1 MATTRTSEKT
11 TSEKKTTTKK
21 SAPTVVAADP
31 HEALASELLTT
42 LLHRALVRLGEPARI
57 GDIVREVGDDTVTP
71 ALARRQM
78 ETSPRRF
85 VAVDRRWDITS
96 RYLDKT
102 KPLERTLEEVIAV
115 YGAPIPA
122 DDVAG
127 ELAQITGRV
136 KEAYTEVAARLLR
149 GAPFFPIAGG
159 LAYGLRSWLLD
170 LTSEREDDILF
181 YNYLNAEKLAPFQ
194 NAAKGLDWDDN
205 PTGAAHSLV
214 SAAAGQPVDN
224 RILQYFAW
232 KSLGDEFDGTAIY
245 DAVAT
250 DRETFLALSDHRWL
264 LRESL
269 APVQALWRTQAEA
282 AALMA
287 PEEPIA
293 AAAEAVAA
301 AIDVPAKPLEVT
313 EEDAEELRSYF
324 EGREEIARTGDL
336 LTQIFEIRPGS
347 TTFAADT
354 ETLNA
359 YLRTKSDDFQ
369 WVGTDRFRALGTLP
383 PYIGQVPESLT
394 FPALPRFETAD
405 GEILDQ
411 MLADVG
417 LEAGLQNEI
426 LDPVAQDVNDQ
437 EPTGVT
443 LWPEGMAADAQRLR
457 LVVKAHHKEIGTFP
471 LAQIPAG
478 FFPAEPNI
486 VELTLRDGAGNGYPI
501 YVDYDIQLVYGLFDV
516 YAEVAAESGAVVY
529 LEKTDKP
536 DEYTFTDENET
547 DAGVFVSPARMEEL
561 LEFRTEVEGGTPI
574 STYDI
579 ARRILTHYGKG
590 ASFLTLLT
598 EVNLVRRT
606 PRRLLASVLSG
617 YSAFTR
623 GANKWKFDA
632 KKEPEGFDGSKTE
645 YLVNK

>member
-1 MATTRTSEKT
+1 MATTR

-21 SAPTVVAADP
+21 AAPAADP

-57 GDIVREVGDDTVTP
+57 GDIVREVGDDAVTP

-78 ETSPRRF
+78 ELSPRRF

-115 YGAPIPA
+115 YGAPIPT

-170 LTSEREDDILF
+170 LTSEREDDVLF
-181 YNYLNAEKLAPFQ
+181 YNYLNAGTLAPFQ
-194 NAAKGLDWDDN
+194 SAASGLDWEEN
-205 PTGAAHSLV
+205 PTGAAHTLV
-214 SAAAGQPVDN
+214 SAGGGQPVDN
-224 RILQYFAW
+224 RVLQYFAW
-232 KSLGDEFDGTAIY
+232 KSLGEEFDGAAIY

-282 AALMA
+282 AALSA
-287 PEEPIA
+287 PDEPA
-293 AAAEAVAA
+293 AAVEAAP

-313 EEDAEELRSYF
+313 DEDAEELRSYF
-324 EGREEIARTGDL
+324 DGREEFARAGDL

-347 TTFAADT
+347 STFTADT
-354 ETLNA
+354 ETLTA
-359 YLRTKSDDFQ
+359 YLRSKPDEFQ
-369 WVGTDRFRALGTLP
+369 WVGTDRFRAPGTLP
-383 PYIGQVPESLT
+383 LYIGGQLPESLT

-411 MLADVG
+411 MLSDAG
-417 LEAGLQNEI
+417 LETGLQEEI

-437 EPTGVT
+437 DPADVT
-443 LWPEGMAADAQRLR
+443 LWPESATAEAQRLR

-471 LAQIPAG
+471 LAQIPSG
-478 FFPAEPNI
+478 FFPAEPPI
-486 VELTLRDGAGNGYPI
+486 VELTLRDASGNGYPI
-501 YVDYDIQLVYGLFDV
+501 YVDYNAQLVYGLFDV
-516 YAEVAAESGAVVY
+516 YSEVAAESGAVVY
-529 LEKTDKP
+529 LEKTDQP
-536 DEYTFTDENET
+536 DEYKFTDENET
-547 DAGVFVSPARMEEL
+547 DANVFVSPARMEEL
-561 LEFRTEVEGGTPI
+561 LDFRSEVEGGAPI

-579 ARRILTHYGKG
+579 ARRILTNYGKG
-590 ASFLTLLT
+590 LSFLSLLT

-617 YSAFTR
+617 YSAFHR
-623 GANKWKFDA
+623 GANKWRFDA
-632 KKEPEGFDGSKTE
+632 KKEPEGFDTSKTE
-645 YLVNK
+645 FIVKK

>member
-1 MATTRTSEKT
+1 MATPR

-21 SAPTVVAADP
+21 AATVADP

-57 GDIVREVGDDTVTP
+57 GDIVREVGDDAVTP

-78 ETSPRRF
+78 ETTPRRF

-115 YGAPIPA
+115 YAAPIPT

-170 LTSEREDDILF
+170 LTSEREDDVLF
-181 YNYLNAEKLAPFQ
+181 YNYLSADTLAPFQ
-194 NAAKGLDWDDN
+194 AAATGLDWDGN
-205 PTGAAHSLV
+205 PTGAAHTLV
-214 SAAAGQPVDN
+214 SASGGQPVDN

-232 KSLGDEFDGTAIY
+232 KALGEEFSGAAIY
-245 DAVAT
+245 DAIAT

-287 PEEPIA
+287 PDEA
-293 AAAEAVAA
+293 AAPVEAVAT
-301 AIDVPAKPLEVT
+301 IDVPAKPLDVT
-313 EEDAEELRSYF
+313 DEDAEELRSYF
-324 EGREEIARTGDL
+324 DGREEFARTGDL

-347 TTFAADT
+347 PTFAADT
-354 ETLNA
+354 ETLTA
-359 YLRTKSDDFQ
+359 YLRTLPSDFQ
-369 WVGTDRFRALGTLP
+369 WVGTDRFRAPGTLP
-383 PYIGQVPESLT
+383 PYIGQLPESLT
-394 FPALPRFETAD
+394 FPALPQFETAD

-411 MLADVG
+411 MLSDAG
-417 LEAGLQNEI
+417 LEPGLQEEI

-437 EPTGVT
+437 DPADAT
-443 LWPEGMAADAQRLR
+443 LWPEGATAGAGRLR

-486 VELTLRDGAGNGYPI
+486 VELTLRDAAGGGYPV
-501 YVDYDIQLVYGLFDV
+501 YVDYDVQLVYGLFDV
-516 YAEVAAESGAVVY
+516 YSEIAAESGAVVY

-536 DEYTFTDENET
+536 DEYKFTDENET
-547 DAGVFVSPARMEEL
+547 DANVFVSPARMEEL
-561 LEFRTEVEGGTPI
+561 LDFRTEVEGGAPI

-579 ARRILTHYGKG
+579 ARRILSNYGKG
-590 ASFLTLLT
+590 CSFLTLLT

-617 YSAFTR
+617 YSAFHR
-623 GANKWKFDA
+623 GANKWRFDA
-632 KKEPEGFDGSKTE
+632 KKEPEGFDTGKTE
-645 YLVNK
+645 FIVKK

>member
-1 MATTRTSEKT
+1 MATTR

-21 SAPTVVAADP
+21 AVPAADP

-57 GDIVREVGDDTVTP
+57 GDIVREVGDETVTP

-78 ETSPRRF
+78 ETQPRRF

-115 YGAPIPA
+115 YGAPIPT

-181 YNYLNAEKLAPFQ
+181 YNYLSAEKLAPFQ
-194 NAAKGLDWDDN
+194 AAAKDLDWENN
-205 PTGAAHSLV
+205 PTGAAHTLV
-214 SAAAGQPVDN
+214 STSIGQPVDN

-232 KSLGDEFDGTAIY
+232 KSLGEEFDGAAIY

-282 AALMA
+282 AALTA
-287 PEEPIA
+287 PDEPA
-293 AAAEAVAA
+293 ATVEAVAVL
-301 AIDVPAKPLEVT
+301 DVPAKPLEVT
-313 EEDAEELRSYF
+313 SEDAEELRSYF
-324 EGREEIARTGDL
+324 DGREEFARAKDL
-336 LTQIFEIRPGS
+336 LTQIFEIRPGGS
-347 TTFAADT
+347 TFVADA
-354 ETLNA
+354 ETLTA
-359 YLRTKSDDFQ
+359 YLRTQPNDFQ
-369 WVGTDRFRALGTLP
+369 WVGTDRFRAPGTLP
-383 PYIGQVPESLT
+383 PYIGQLPESLT

-405 GEILDQ
+405 GEVLDQ
-411 MLADVG
+411 MLSDAG
-417 LEAGLQNEI
+417 LEPGLQEEI

-437 EPTGVT
+437 DPAEVT
-443 LWPEGMAADAQRLR
+443 LWPEGATAEAQRLR

-471 LAQIPAG
+471 LAQIPPG
-478 FFPAEPNI
+478 FFPAEPAT
-486 VELTLRDGAGNGYPI
+486 VELTLRDAAGNGYPI
-501 YVDYDIQLVYGLFDV
+501 YVDYDVQLVYGLFDV
-516 YAEVAAESGAVVY
+516 YSEVAAESGAVVY

-536 DEYTFTDENET
+536 DEFKFTDENET
-547 DAGVFVSPARMEEL
+547 DANVFVSPARMEEL
-561 LEFRTEVEGGTPI
+561 LDFRNEVEGGAPI

-579 ARRILTHYGKG
+579 ARRILTNYGKG
-590 ASFLTLLT
+590 CSFLTLLT

-606 PRRLLASVLSG
+606 PRRLLASILSG
-617 YSAFTR
+617 YSAFHR
-623 GANKWKFDA
+623 GANKWRFDA
-632 KKEPEGFDGSKTE
+632 KKEPEGFDVSKTE
-645 YLVNK
+645 FIVKK

>member
-1 MATTRTSEKT
+1 MATTR

-21 SAPTVVAADP
+21 AAPAPDP

-57 GDIVREVGDDTVTP
+57 GDIVREVGDDAVTP

-78 ETSPRRF
+78 EVSPRRF

-115 YGAPIPA
+115 YGAPIPT

-136 KEAYTEVAARLLR
+136 PEAYTEVAARLLR

-170 LTSEREDDILF
+170 LTSEREDDVLF
-181 YNYLNAEKLAPFQ
+181 YNYLSAGTLAPFQ
-194 NAAKGLDWDDN
+194 SAAGGLDWEGN
-205 PTGAAHSLV
+205 PTGAAHTLV
-214 SAAAGQPVDN
+214 SAGGGQPVDN

-232 KSLGDEFDGTAIY
+232 KSLGEEFDGAAIY

-264 LRESL
+264 LRDSL
-269 APVQALWRTQAEA
+269 APVQTLWRIQAEA
-282 AALMA
+282 AALTA
-287 PEEPIA
+287 PEEPA
-293 AAAEAVAA
+293 AAVETVA

-313 EEDAEELRSYF
+313 GEDAEELRSYF
-324 EGREEIARTGDL
+324 EGREEFARTSDL
-336 LTQIFEIRPGS
+336 LTQIFEIRSGS
-347 TTFAADT
+347 PTFAADT
-354 ETLNA
+354 ETLAA
-359 YLRTKSDDFQ
+359 YLRGKPDEFQ
-369 WVGTDRFRALGTLP
+369 WVGTDRFRAPGTLP
-383 PYIGQVPESLT
+383 LYIGGQLPESLT
-394 FPALPRFETAD
+394 FPALPQFETAD

-411 MLADVG
+411 MLSDAG
-417 LEAGLQNEI
+417 LEAGLQEEI
-426 LDPVAQDVNDQ
+426 LDPVTQDVNDQ
-437 EPTGVT
+437 DPAGIT
-443 LWPEGMAADAQRLR
+443 LWPEGATAEASRLR

-471 LAQIPAG
+471 LAQIPPG
-478 FFPAEPNI
+478 FLPSEPAI
-486 VELTLRDGAGNGYPI
+486 VELTLRDAPGNGYPI
-501 YVDYDIQLVYGLFDV
+501 YVDSDAQLIYGLFDV
-516 YAEVAAESGAVVY
+516 YSEVAAESGAVVY

-536 DEYTFTDENET
+536 DEYKFTDENET
-547 DAGVFVSPARMEEL
+547 DASVFVSPQRMEEL
-561 LEFRTEVEGGTPI
+561 LDFRSEVEGGAPI

-579 ARRILTHYGKG
+579 ARRILTNYGKG
-590 ASFLTLLT
+590 VSFLTLLT

-606 PRRLLASVLSG
+606 PRRLLASILSG
-617 YSAFTR
+617 YSAFHR
-623 GANKWKFDA
+623 GANKWRFDA
-632 KKEPEGFDGSKTE
+632 KKEPEGFDTSKTE
-645 YLVNK
+645 FIVKR

>member
-1 MATTRTSEKT
+1 MATTR

-21 SAPTVVAADP
+21 AAPVADP
-31 HEALASELLTT
+31 YEALASELLMT

-57 GDIVREVGDDTVTP
+57 GDIVREVGDEAVTP

-78 ETSPRRF
+78 ETQPRRF
-85 VAVDRRWDITS
+85 AAVDRRWDITS
-96 RYLDKT
+96 RYFDKT

-115 YGAPIPA
+115 YGAPIPT

-159 LAYGLRSWLLD
+159 LAYGLRAWLLD
-170 LTSEREDDILF
+170 LTSEREDDVLF

-194 NAAKGLDWDDN
+194 SAANGLDWDGN
-205 PTGAAHSLV
+205 PTGAAHTLV
-214 SAAAGQPVDN
+214 SASGGQPVDN

-232 KSLGDEFDGTAIY
+232 KSLGDEFDGAAIY
-245 DAVAT
+245 DAIAT

-282 AALMA
+282 AALSV
-287 PEEPIA
+287 PDEPA
-293 AAAEAVAA
+293 AAVVEAVAA
-301 AIDVPAKPLEVT
+301 IAVPAKPLEVT
-313 EEDAEELRSYF
+313 SEDAEELQSYF
-324 EGREEIARTGDL
+324 EGREEFARTGDL

-347 TTFAADT
+347 ATFAADT
-354 ETLNA
+354 ETLTA
-359 YLRTKSDDFQ
+359 YLRIQPDDFQ
-369 WVGTDRFRALGTLP
+369 WVGTDRFRAPGSLP
-383 PYIGQVPESLT
+383 PYIGQLPESLT

-411 MLADVG
+411 MLSDAG
-417 LEAGLQNEI
+417 LEAGLQEEI

-437 EPTGVT
+437 EPAEVT
-443 LWPEGMAADAQRLR
+443 LWPEGANTNAPRLR

-471 LAQIPAG
+471 LAQIPSG
-478 FFPAEPNI
+478 FFPPEPNI
-486 VELTLRDGAGNGYPI
+486 VELTLLDAAGTPSPI
-501 YVDYDIQLVYGLFDV
+501 YVDYDVQLVYGLFDV
-516 YAEVAAESGAVVY
+516 YSEVAAESGAVVY

-536 DEYTFTDENET
+536 DEYKFTDENET
-547 DAGVFVSPARMEEL
+547 DANVFVSPARMEEL
-561 LEFRTEVEGGTPI
+561 IDFRSEVEGGTPI

-579 ARRILTHYGKG
+579 ARRILTNYGKG
-590 ASFLTLLT
+590 CSFLTLLT

-617 YSAFTR
+617 YPAFHR
-623 GANKWKFDA
+623 GANKWRFDA
-632 KKEPEGFDGSKTE
+632 KKEPEGFDTSKTQFI
-645 YLVNK
+645 VKK

>member
-1 MATTRTSEKT
+1 MATTRTSEK
-11 TSEKKTTTKK
+11 KTATKK
-21 SAPTVVAADP
+21 AASVAAADP

-42 LLHRALVRLGEPARI
+42 LLHRALVRIGEPARI
-57 GDIVREVGDDTVTP
+57 GDVVREVGDDAVTP

-78 ETSPRRF
+78 EASPRRF
-85 VAVDRRWDITS
+85 AAVDRRWDITS

-127 ELAQITGRV
+127 ELAQITGRT
-136 KEAYTEVAARLLR
+136 KEAYTEIAARLLR

-170 LTSEREDDILF
+170 LTSEREDDVLF

-194 NAAKGLDWDDN
+194 SASNGLDWDGN
-205 PTGAAHSLV
+205 PTGAAQTLV
-214 SAAAGQPVDN
+214 SAGGGQPVDN
-224 RILQYFAW
+224 RVLQYFAW
-232 KSLGDEFDGTAIY
+232 KSLGEEFDGAAIY

-250 DRETFLALSDHRWL
+250 DRETFLALPDHRWL

-287 PEEPIA
+287 PEEPVAI
-293 AAAEAVAA
+293 AAEAAPTVAVA
-301 AIDVPAKPLEVT
+301 AKPLEVT
-313 EEDAEELRSYF
+313 EEDAAELRSYF
-324 EGREEIARTGDL
+324 DGREEDARAGDL

-347 TTFAADT
+347 STFAADA
-354 ETLNA
+354 ETLTA
-359 YLRTKSDDFQ
+359 YLRSQPDDFQ
-369 WVGTDRFRALGTLP
+369 WVGTDRFRAPGTLP
-383 PYIGQVPESLT
+383 PYIGQLPESLT

-411 MLADVG
+411 MLSDAG
-417 LEAGLQNEI
+417 LEAGLQEEI
-426 LDPVAQDVNDQ
+426 LAPVAQDVNDQ
-437 EPTGVT
+437 EPADATR
-443 LWPEGMAADAQRLR
+443 WPEGATAEAARLR

-471 LAQIPAG
+471 LAQVPPG
-478 FFPAEPNI
+478 FFPTEPNS
-486 VELTLRDGAGNGYPI
+486 VELTLRDGAGSTSPV
-501 YVDYDIQLVYGLFDV
+501 YVDYDVQLVYGLFDV

-529 LEKTDKP
+529 LEKTDDP
-536 DEYTFTDENET
+536 SVYTFVNENET
-547 DAGVFVSPARMEEL
+547 DADVFVTPQRMEEL
-561 LEFRTEVEGGTPI
+561 LDFRAEVEGDAPI

-579 ARRILTHYGKG
+579 VRRILTKYGKG
-590 ASFLTLLT
+590 VSFLTLLT

-606 PRRLLASVLSG
+606 PRRLLASILSG
-617 YSAFTR
+617 YSAFSR
-623 GANKWKFDA
+623 GASKWKFDA
-632 KKEPEGFDGSKTE
+632 KKEPEGFNADKTE
-645 YLVNK
+645 FIVQ

>member
-1 MATTRTSEKT
+1 MATPRTSERKST
-11 TSEKKTTTKK
+11 AKKA
-21 SAPTVVAADP
+21 APAADP
-31 HEALASELLTT
+31 NEALASEVLTT

-57 GDIVREVGDDTVTP
+57 GDIVREVGDEAVTP

-78 ETSPRRF
+78 EQIRRF

-102 KPLERTLEEVIAV
+102 KPLERILEEVIAV
-115 YGAPIPA
+115 YGAPIPT

-170 LTSEREDDILF
+170 LTSEREDDVLF
-181 YNYLNAEKLAPFQ
+181 YNYLSADKLAPFQ
-194 NAAKGLDWDDN
+194 SAAKGLDWESN
-205 PTGAAHSLV
+205 PTGAAHTLV
-214 SAAAGQPVDN
+214 SVGSGQPVDN

-232 KSLGDEFDGTAIY
+232 KSLGEGFDGADIY

-287 PEEPIA
+287 PEEPA
-293 AAAEAVAA
+293 AAVEAA

-313 EEDAEELRSYF
+313 DEDSEELRSYF
-324 EGREEIARTGDL
+324 DGREEFATAGDL

-347 TTFAADT
+347 GTFDADT
-354 ETLNA
+354 LTLTA
-359 YLRTKSDDFQ
+359 YLRSKPTDFQ
-369 WVGTDRFRALGTLP
+369 WVGTDRFRAPGTLP
-383 PYIGQVPESLT
+383 PYIGQLPESLT

-411 MLADVG
+411 MLTDAG
-417 LEAGLQNEI
+417 LEEGVQEEI

-437 EPTGVT
+437 DPADMTR
-443 LWPEGMAADAQRLR
+443 WPEGAAAEAARLR
-457 LVVKAHHKEIGTFP
+457 LVLKSHHKEIGTLP
-471 LAQIPAG
+471 LAQVPPG
-478 FFPAEPNI
+478 FFPTEPSI
-486 VELTLRDGAGNGYPI
+486 VELTLRDGSGTGYPI
-501 YVDYDIQLVYGLFDV
+501 YVDYNAQLIYGLFDV
-516 YAEVAAESGAVVY
+516 YSEVAAESGAIVY

-536 DEYTFTDENET
+536 DEYKFADENET
-547 DAGVFVSPARMEEL
+547 DANVFVAPQRMEEL
-561 LEFRTEVEGGTPI
+561 LEFRNEVESGAPI

-579 ARRILTHYGKG
+579 ARRVLSNYGKG
-590 ASFLTLLT
+590 VSFLTLLT
-598 EVNLVRRT
+598 EVNVVRRT

-617 YSAFTR
+617 YSAFHK

-632 KKEPEGFDGSKTE
+632 KKEPEGFDASKTE
-645 YLVNK
+645 FIAGK

>member
-1 MATTRTSEKT
+1 MATTR

-21 SAPTVVAADP
+21 AAPAADP
-31 HEALASELLTT
+31 NEALASELLTT

-57 GDIVREVGDDTVTP
+57 GDIVREVGDEAVTP

-115 YGAPIPA
+115 YGGPIPA

-170 LTSEREDDILF
+170 LTSEREDDVLF
-181 YNYLNAEKLAPFQ
+181 YNYLSADKLAPFGS
-194 NAAKGLDWDDN
+194 AAAGLDWDGN
-205 PTGAAHSLV
+205 PTGAAHTLV
-214 SAAAGQPVDN
+214 SAAGGQPVDN

-232 KSLGDEFDGTAIY
+232 KSLGEEFDGAAIY
-245 DAVAT
+245 DAIAT
-250 DRETFLALSDHRWL
+250 DRETFLALADHRWL

-269 APVQALWRTQAEA
+269 GPVQALWRTQAEA
-282 AALMA
+282 AALTA
-287 PEEPIA
+287 PDEA
-293 AAAEAVAA
+293 AAPVEAVA

-313 EEDAEELRSYF
+313 GEDAEELRSYF
-324 EGREEIARTGDL
+324 DGREEFARAGDL

-347 TTFAADT
+347 RTFAADT
-354 ETLNA
+354 ETLIA
-359 YLRTKSDDFQ
+359 YLRSQPNDFQ
-369 WVGTDRFRALGTLP
+369 WVGTDRFRAPGTLP
-383 PYIGQVPESLT
+383 PYIGQLPESLT

-411 MLADVG
+411 MLSDAG
-417 LEAGLQNEI
+417 LEPGLQEEI
-426 LDPVAQDVNDQ
+426 LDPLAQDVNDQ
-437 EPTGVT
+437 DPADVT
-443 LWPEGMAADAQRLR
+443 LWPEGATADAPRLR

-471 LAQIPAG
+471 LAQVPPG
-478 FFPAEPNI
+478 FFPAEPPI
-486 VELTLRDGAGNGYPI
+486 VELTLRDAAGNGYPI
-501 YVDYDIQLVYGLFDV
+501 YVDDNAQLVYGLFDV
-516 YAEVAAESGAVVY
+516 YSEVAAESGAVVY

-536 DEYTFTDENET
+536 DEYKFTDENET
-547 DAGVFVSPARMEEL
+547 DANVFVSPARMEEL
-561 LEFRTEVEGGTPI
+561 LDFRNEVEGGAAI

-590 ASFLTLLT
+590 LSFLSLLT

-617 YSAFTR
+617 YSAFHR
-623 GANKWKFDA
+623 GANKWRFDA
-632 KKEPEGFDGSKTE
+632 KKEPEGFDTSKTE
-645 YLVNK
+645 FIVKK